1 MFIFTFSFRC
11 EKQHA
16 SAWNSLRDP
25 KLQSFPSTLAVFF
38 FVCFSGVFFFF
49 NLVATFQFVA
59 LFWTSLC
66 YSLNFKLG
74 WYIGFGWVVFFG
86 GVGGWEE

>member
-1 MFIFTFSFRC
+1 MLVLGTASEIPSCKVFPVPWLSFF
-11 EKQHA
+11 
-16 SAWNSLRDP
+16 L
-25 KLQSFPSTLAVFF
+25 FVFRVF
-38 FVCFSGVFFFF
+38 FFFF

-59 LFWTSLC
+59 LFWTSFC

-74 WYIGFGWVVFFG
+74 WCIGFGWVVFFG